1 MGQAVKKFHDDK
13 VADPK
18 LKADWEKF
26 PWPAADPKWTTAF
39 DPVADDFEGVA
50 EEKLL
55 KMTWD
60 PPRRK
65 TLLNKHFPP

>member
-1 MGQAVKKFHDDK
+1 
-13 VADPK
+13 
-18 LKADWEKF
+18 
-26 PWPAADPKWTTAF
+26 
-39 DPVADDFEGVA
+39 VADDFESVA